1 MDDERRIGIFGGSF
15 DPIHAGHLILAQR
28 ALDFA
33 GLERIL
39 FIPTANPPHKTDREL
54 SAFEHRRRMVEL
66 AIEGNERF
74 ELSLVEGGA
83 GSAYTWQSVLR
94 FAALGFDRRHLHLL
108 VGSDSL
114 AEMAG
119 WRRPEVI
126 FEHATIVAMSRDGS
140 NRPAAVPP
148 GAAVIVI
155 ETGANSI
162 SSSAIRA
169 LVCEGR
175 SIRYLVPDAVER
187 YLTDNGLYAAAP
199 RDARCAL
206 CFS

>member
-1 MDDERRIGIFGGSF
+1 MDDARRIGIFGGSF

-28 ALDFA
+28 ALDLA
-33 GLERIL
+33 GLDRVL
-39 FIPTANPPHKTDREL
+39 FVPTANPPHKTDRPL
-54 SAFEHRRRMVEL
+54 SPFEHRRRMVEL
-66 AIEGNERF
+66 AIEGNDRF

-94 FAALGFDRRHLHLL
+94 FAAEGYDRSRLHLL

-126 FEHATIVAMSRDGS
+126 FESATIVAMRREGAARDL
-140 NRPAAVPP
+140 AVPP
-148 GAAVIVI
+148 GAAVIFI

-162 SSSAIRA
+162 SSSMVRE
-169 LVCEGR
+169 LVSQGR
-175 SIRYLVPDAVER
+175 SIRYLVPEAVER
-187 YLTDNGLYAAAP
+187 YIAEHGLYAAGS
-199 RDARCAL
+199 RG
-206 CFS
+206 S